1 MGNENGLIA
10 IVNSDYVKQRFTE
23 VMGER
28 SAAFLASILNATRTN
43 PALKD
48 CTPQSVI
55 ASAMVAATLDLPIDG
70 SLGFSALVPYR
81 NKGTMEAQFQIMTK
95 GFVQLALRTGQY
107 KAINVGPV
115 FADEYHGE
123 NPITGEV
130 DIRPV
135 VGGIREQRDESKAVG
150 YVCYFKLVNGYEC
163 TRYWSMDMI
172 LAHGKRY
179 SKSFGNEY
187 GMWKL
192 NLPAMAAKTVL
203 KNTLSRWG
211 ILSTT
216 MQMAVKFDQAVARD
230 YSKGPA
236 EIEASYVDSIE
247 GEEIP
252 PDTRDPEDIL
262 APGAETGP
270 EPATKPV
277 GKKAGKLA
285 DIKLALIDYSEFD
298 ETPDAI
304 RTEIDRALK
313 SHPED
318 AVILGALLAKVQSA
332 VDRK

>member
-1 MGNENGLIA
+1 MANDNGKGLIA

-28 SAAFLASILNATRTN
+28 SAAFLASILNATRTT

-55 ASAMVAATLDLPIDG
+55 SSSMVAATLDLPIDG
-70 SLGFSALVPYR
+70 SLGFSALVPYK
-81 NKGTMEAQFQIMTK
+81 NKGQMEAQFQIMTK

-107 KAINVGPV
+107 KVIHVGPV
-115 FADEYHGE
+115 YADEYHGE

-135 VGGIREQRDESKAVG
+135 VGGIREKNDESQAVG
-150 YVCYFKLVNGYEC
+150 YVCYFRLVNGYEC
-163 TRYWSMDMI
+163 TRYWSMERI
-172 LAHGKRY
+172 LAHGKKY

-187 GMWKL
+187 GMWRT

-216 MQMAVKFDQAVARD
+216 MQMAVKFDQAVVRD

-236 EIEASYVDSIE
+236 EIEAAYVDSIE
-247 GEEIP
+247 GEGTA
-252 PDTRDPEDIL
+252 PDTRDPEDII
-262 APGAETGP
+262 APP
-270 EPATKPV
+270 PADPAPV
-277 GKKAGKLA
+277 QTPGKLA
-285 DIKLALIDYSEFD
+285 DIKSALFDYGDLED
-298 ETPDAI
+298 TPSAI
-304 RTEIDRALK
+304 KAEIARALK
-313 SHPED
+313 ATGDDP
-318 AVILGALLAKVQSA
+318 VILGALLAKVKAA
-332 VDRK
+332 VDRQ